1 MEFVATLDTSE
12 LPEGQMKR
20 VVIGDVPVL
29 LANVGGKY
37 YAIANKCNHLGG
49 SLASGRLEG
58 NVVTCPK
65 HGAQFDVKTGDSLR
79 GAKLAFLKMGVK
91 DQESYAVRVEGTT
104 IMVQK
109 P

>member
-12 LPEGQMKR
+12 LPEGQMKK
-20 VVIGDVPVL
+20 VVIGDVDVL
-29 LANVGGKY
+29 LANVGGEY

-49 SLASGRLEG
+49 SLAGGRLEG
-58 NVVTCPK
+58 GVVTCPK
-65 HGAQFDVKTGDSLR
+65 HGAQYDVTTGQALR

-104 IMVQK
+104 IMVEK